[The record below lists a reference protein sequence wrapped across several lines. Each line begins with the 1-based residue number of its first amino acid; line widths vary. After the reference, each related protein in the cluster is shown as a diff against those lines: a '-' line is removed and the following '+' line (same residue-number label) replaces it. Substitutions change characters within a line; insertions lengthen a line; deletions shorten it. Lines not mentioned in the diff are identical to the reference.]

1 MKNIRSIKQRKSESI
16 THVVD
21 MPGVYK
27 WLWLECIRNTDELP
41 NVSLVKVRQESN
53 GLGIVTCQRVD

>member
-1 MKNIRSIKQRKSESI
+1 
-16 THVVD
+16 

-53 GLGIVTCQRVD
+53 GLGISCMSEGGLNFC